1 MADSSQKDIA
11 KLSAD
16 KLMRRVRESGI
27 LACLFVAFAL
37 HVVVL
42 GATSVDYIH
51 GLVDPAWQEQQD
63 RLIQEAKKAK
73 AAKGAP
79 APTVTPQ
86 PTTKPAAKAP
96 KGKAKPPTTG
106 GARKLPPELTTM
118 PKPGEIP
125 NAPGTGIGI
134 DETESRK

>member
-1 MADSSQKDIA
+1 MADMSEKEIA
-11 KLSAD
+11 KLSTD
-16 KLMRRVRESGI
+16 KLMRRFRESGI

-63 RLIQEAKKAK
+63 RLSQEAKKAK
-73 AAKGAP
+73 AAA
-79 APTVTPQ
+79 ALTATTQ
-86 PTTKPAAKAP
+86 QTTKPA
-96 KGKAKPPTTG
+96 GKPPKDKPPAATG
-106 GARKLPPELTTM
+106 GKRKLPAELTTM

-125 NAPGTGIGI
+125 AAPGTGIGI
-134 DETESRK
+134 DETDNSK

>member
-16 KLMRRVRESGI
+16 KLMRRFGKSGI
-27 LACLFVAFAL
+27 MACLFVAFAL
-37 HVVVL
+37 HMVVM

-51 GLVDPAWQEQQD
+51 GLVDPAWREQQD
-63 RLIQEAKKAK
+63 SIREEAKKAK
-73 AAKGAP
+73 AAKNAP
-79 APTVTPQ
+79 APKVT
-86 PTTKPAAKAP
+86 TEPA
-96 KGKAKPPTTG
+96 GKASKDKPRTTTSG
-106 GARKLPPELTTM
+106 ERELPPELTTM

-134 DETESRK
+134 DETESTK